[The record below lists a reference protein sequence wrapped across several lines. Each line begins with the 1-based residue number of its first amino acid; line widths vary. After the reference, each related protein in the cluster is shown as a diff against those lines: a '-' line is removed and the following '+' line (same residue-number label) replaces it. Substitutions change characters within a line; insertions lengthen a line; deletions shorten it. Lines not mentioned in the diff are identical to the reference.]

1 MFAWASVCV
10 GAPREVR
17 HDEKSS
23 ADEESKWVLF
33 CVDRRTFVHS
43 CCFSAGTHR
52 HTHASVIV
60 CVSVCLPAA
69 YCASVSGLLVPL
81 FA

>member
-10 GAPREVR
+10 GAPREVC

-33 CVDRRTFVHS
+33 CVDRRTFVYS

-60 CVSVCLPAA
+60 SVCVRLQLI
-69 YCASVSGLLVPL
+69 VLLFQECL
-81 FA
+81 SHCLLN